1 MNEQQHPKSEP
12 IRWGIVGVIAA
23 CTLIGVLGFKL
34 LWMIDGYRSMIKSWP
49 YDAQYLI
56 HPMMRVSLVMSGLV
70 FVYRMARPEDRV
82 SMGLRVGWPDTI
94 KGLGLGFAC
103 TLPMLL
109 LGLMSESF
117 TPTRYEILYTAITPG
132 ITEEIFY
139 RAFMFGLLVQVARC
153 PLWQSAIITGLI
165 FGLAH
170 VDITPD
176 AGQTILGQIGP
187 WIAMIGVGGFMYA
200 WLYWESRWN
209 LWVVI
214 ALHIGMN
221 LWWDMFDLTLTPL
234 GNWGATLVRVVS
246 VGLAVL
252 FVFHYRVLSPKPTTT
267 INP

>member
-1 MNEQQHPKSEP
+1 MIESSQEQKLS
-12 IRWGIVGVIAA
+12 IRWSVVTVITVFTA
-23 CTLIGVLGFKL
+23 IGVLGFKL
-34 LWMIDGYRSMIKSWP
+34 LWMIDGYRSMVKSWT
-49 YDAQYLI
+49 YDAQYLV
-56 HPMMRVSLVMSGLV
+56 HPLMRMVLVVIGVLL
-70 FVYRMARPEDRV
+70 VYRMARPDDRA
-82 SMGLRVGWPDTI
+82 SMGLAVGCPNAI
-94 KGLGLGFAC
+94 KGLGLGFVC

-117 TPTRYEILYTAITPG
+117 TPTRYEIMYTAMMPG

-153 PLWQSAIITGLI
+153 PMWPTAIITGLV

-176 AGQTILGQIGP
+176 QGQTILGQLGP
-187 WIAMIGVGGFMYA
+187 WIAMIGLGGFMYA
-200 WLYWESRWN
+200 WLYWESGWN

-221 LWWDMFDLTLTPL
+221 LWWDMFDLTMTPL
-234 GNWGATLVRVVS
+234 GGWGATIARILS

-252 FVFHYRVLSPKPTTT
+252 FVFHFRVLSGGRGSTIKP
-267 INP
+267 